1 MKGLDNLQQ
10 EEQNTSRGVSPVIG
24 VILMVAITVIL
35 AAVIATFVLGLG
47 EQVSDTS
54 PTASWSSSD
63 AGDEINATEEET
75 IVEFRHTGGS
85 SIDADNLRISVD
97 SSTEFDFDDDEKV
110 NRTTSADTISAGE
123 TIAIEITD
131 DASDSDFVVNESDTA
146 DLIWESDGT
155 SSTLTTHTFSD
166 DMEIVNDD

>member
-63 AGDEINATEEET
+63 AGDTVNASENET

-97 SSTEFDFDDDEKV
+97 SSTDFDFDADANL
-110 NRTTSADTISAGE
+110 NRSDDTISAGE
-123 TIAIEITD
+123 RIFLTIDE
-131 DASDSDFVVNESDTA
+131 DAGDGEEVVKSGDTA

-155 SSTLTTHTFSD
+155 SSTLNTHTFSA
-166 DMEIVNDD
+166 DMNTTDNE

>member
-63 AGDEINATEEET
+63 AGEEVDEDEN

-97 SSTEFDFDDDEKV
+97 DSTGFFDNEGNFSL
-110 NRTTSADTISAGE
+110 NTTADTISAGE
-123 TIAIEITD
+123 TVSLKLGD
-131 DASDSDFVVNESDTA
+131 DHDNESVVLEGDTA

-155 SSTLTTHTFSD
+155 SSTLNTHTFSA
-166 DMEIVNDD
+166 DMNTTDNE

>member
-1 MKGLDNLQQ
+1 MRGLDNLHA
-10 EEQNTSRGVSPVIG
+10 EEESNSRGVSPVIG

-63 AGDEINATEEET
+63 VGTDNVTEEDRV
-75 IVEFRHTGGS
+75 IMEFRHTGGT
-85 SIDADNLRISVD
+85 SIDADNLQISTD
-97 SSTEFDFDDDEKV
+97 AEDTETIYT
-110 NRTTSADTISAGE
+110 NNDTISAGE
-123 TIAIEITD
+123 EVQLNFTGNLDEEDPI
-131 DASDSDFVVNESDTA
+131 VESGDTV

-155 SSTLTTHTFSD
+155 SSTLNSHTFSD
-166 DMEIVNDD
+166 DIYAVEDN